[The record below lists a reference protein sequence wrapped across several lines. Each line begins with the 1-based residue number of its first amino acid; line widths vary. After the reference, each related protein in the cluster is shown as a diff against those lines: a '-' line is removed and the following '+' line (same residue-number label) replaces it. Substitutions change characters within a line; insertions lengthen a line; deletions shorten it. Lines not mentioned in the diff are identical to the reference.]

1 MIIDGYHCQIK
12 DKQVKDA
19 VIYIVLLISLEGKK
33 EIGTWYI
40 EFGKENR
47 TDWMKIFND
56 LISRGLKRVL
66 VIVSDDFPGLSE
78 VIKTLFPNSDHQLC
92 WLHFIRNTKRHMG
105 KSDYKEFKDG
115 IKKIMIGCQNFE
127 QAIEEFNLLIEKYKK
142 KYPYFIKKI
151 EASKEKYF
159 TFKKYPEE
167 IRKYIYTTNACE
179 NINRQLEEKRIRTG
193 GYFQS
198 KELVDINFY
207 LIWENLREGR
217 WKKPVIN
224 LKANEYEILQLFN
237 LRFGRKEVSQ
247 TQNS

>member
-1 MIIDGYHCQIK
+1 
-12 DKQVKDA
+12 
-19 VIYIVLLISLEGKK
+19 LITLEGKK
-33 EIGTWYI
+33 EIGGWYI

-47 TDWMKIFND
+47 TDWMKI
-56 LISRGLKRVL
+56 
-66 VIVSDDFPGLSE
+66 
-78 VIKTLFPNSDHQLC
+78 
-92 WLHFIRNTKRHMG
+92 
-105 KSDYKEFKDG
+105 FKDG

-127 QAIEEFNLLIEKYKK
+127 QAIEEFNLLIEKFKK

-151 EASKEKYF
+151 EANKEKYF

-179 NINRQLEEKRIRTG
+179 NINRQLEEKRIRSG

-198 KELVDINFY
+198 KEVVDINFY

-217 WKKPVIN
+217 WKNPVIN